1 MIIYGKNVIKEAIL
15 SKRPIYK
22 MYLDEKFSDTKF
34 IAFLNNHKIEYVKLN
49 KGELN
54 RLTDQGIHQGVVA
67 DVLAY
72 KTYEL
77 TDILRND
84 VHQRFLILDE
94 IQDPHNL
101 GAIMRSAEATKVDGI
116 IMAKKHQVPLNGVVA
131 KTSSGAIEHVPV
143 IIVSNLYQTIE
154 KLKQANVWVVGTS
167 GDAETDFRDIP
178 TDRSLAIVVGNEG
191 DGMRE
196 LIKRGCD
203 QLVRIPMFGKVN
215 SLNVSVATALML
227 YQTLKY

>member
-22 MYLDEKFSDTKF
+22 VLIDEKFSDTKF
-34 IAFLNNHKIEYVKLN
+34 LALLNLHEINYEKTN
-49 KGELN
+49 KGVLN
-54 RLTDQGIHQGVVA
+54 QMTDQGIHQGIVA
-67 DVLAY
+67 DVKAY
-72 KTYEL
+72 PTYDLE
-77 TDILRND
+77 TILD
-84 VHQRFLILDE
+84 ATKKQRFLILDE

-116 IMAKKHQVPLNGVVA
+116 IVAKKHQVPLTGVVA

-143 IIVSNLYQTIE
+143 ILVSNLYQTMQ
-154 KLKQANVWVVGTS
+154 KLKDASVLIVGTA
-167 GDAETDFRDIP
+167 GEATTDFRQIP
-178 TDRSLAIVVGNEG
+178 PHQSIAIVVGNEG
-191 DGMRE
+191 EGLRE

-203 QLVRIPMFGKVN
+203 LLVSIPMHGKVN

-227 YQTLKY
+227 YATLNN